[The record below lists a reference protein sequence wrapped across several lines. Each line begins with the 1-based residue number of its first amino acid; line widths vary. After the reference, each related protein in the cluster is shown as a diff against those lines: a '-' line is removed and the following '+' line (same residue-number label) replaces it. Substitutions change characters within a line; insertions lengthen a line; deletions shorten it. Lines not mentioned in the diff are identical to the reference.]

1 MLHFFNWKKIFIYF
15 LNSLINQKCFGLH
28 TTWVRTIIKLSMGT
42 SFRCKVSHLKVNLWF
57 IYQAEPSCELESANR
72 RKLEMGRKKKKWV
85 ELTSETSNW
94 QISWKSC
101 KLEWENWTLLA
112 QRQGKWNNG
121 SKACTI
127 KTQVKNKVKNRH
139 KWEPEKLS
147 YIIRVLDINLGCIK
161 VFFFFFSA
169 VNQTTENED
178 QKVKSQWHSF
188 VPYSIF

>member
-1 MLHFFNWKKIFIYF
+1 M
-15 LNSLINQKCFGLH
+15 
-28 TTWVRTIIKLSMGT
+28 
-42 SFRCKVSHLKVNLWF
+42 
-57 IYQAEPSCELESANR
+57 
-72 RKLEMGRKKKKWV
+72 

-161 VFFFFFSA
+161 VFFFFFFFSSKPNYWEWRPEGKITMA
-169 VNQTTENED
+169 LICTLQYFLTNETTCSFIEIHPNSGMWIWKLFLENKQPHILD
-178 QKVKSQWHSF
+178 GTPIHLWAHPSHTNIHLR
-188 VPYSIF
+188 PP